1 MHSYSNICYHYASTR
16 PYFLLL
22 KYTSYLSLHFLSHT
36 HSRHHPYGGATP
48 PPAPHRRR
56 PELPPRQGSLHL
68 SSPRRRDPLPLGAVL
83 LGLAGLILTGTIIG
97 LAVATPV
104 FVIFSPIL
112 VPAALTIA
120 LAVTGFLTSG
130 AFGITALSSISWLLN
145 YVRQMRGSLPEQLDH
160 ARRRVEETVGQKTT
174 EAGQKTQ
181 DVMRP

>member
-68 SSPRRRDPLPLGAVL
+68 SSPRRRDPLPPRRRPPLSSRSHSYRDHHRPSRRHPGLRHLQPHLG
-83 LGLAGLILTGTIIG
+83 
-97 LAVATPV
+97 
-104 FVIFSPIL
+104 
-112 VPAALTIA
+112 PAALTIA

-145 YVRQMRGSLPEQLDH
+145 YVRRMRGSLPEQLDH
-160 ARRRVEETVGQKTT
+160 ARRRVQETVGQKTT